1 MERQHASS
9 LTAMAAQYIRAP
21 TSGILNVIRP
31 FVPTPEQ
38 LSSAL
43 LGWAET
49 FYGVRQEACKYL
61 DG

>member
-1 MERQHASS
+1 
-9 LTAMAAQYIRAP
+9 MAAQYIRAP